1 MRDVPPTSPSID
13 QSVPSIARCYDFAL
27 GGKDN
32 YEVDRSAVAAVEK
45 LVPQGGALAR
55 VNRAWHIRA
64 TRFLATQTGV
74 TQYLDLGAGLP
85 TVENTHEVVQ
95 AIDESA
101 RVVYVDNDPSAV
113 AYGRALLD
121 DASTVRYVEGDLT
134 RPADVLGDPTVSTH
148 LDLSEPVALYQSAT
162 LHHQTD
168 DVDLPGVMRSY
179 VDALAPGSFVVLS
192 HFWDPGGEDGA
203 QVRRIRDIMLA
214 QGLDGEHFRSLDE
227 IRAMLPGLDILPGN
241 PGDTDGLIPL
251 LDWWPDGPATDGAVD
266 PVLRCIV
273 GAVGRKP

>member
-1 MRDVPPTSPSID
+1 MSVPPTVGLPLCCSGL
-13 QSVPSIARCYDFAL
+13 SVVL
-27 GGKDN
+27 GL
-32 YEVDRSAVAAVEK
+32 AVR
-45 LVPQGGALAR
+45 AR
-55 VNRAWHIRA
+55 V
-64 TRFLATQTGV
+64 
-74 TQYLDLGAGLP
+74 D
-85 TVENTHEVVQ
+85 
-95 AIDESA
+95 
-101 RVVYVDNDPSAV
+101 
-113 AYGRALLD
+113 
-121 DASTVRYVEGDLT
+121 GD
-134 RPADVLGDPTVSTH
+134 RHPGSGFRDRADVLGDPTVSTH